1 MEEQKI
7 VKKQLLKS
15 MFLTF
20 ITFTIIFSI
29 FDLIIYNLI
38 WASLYNSIDEEIMN
52 AKIEMQ
58 EEKNL
63 PFEIGEK
70 NELEGD
76 VIEGR
81 PEIIQNRMQ
90 GKKEL
95 MGNPRLMYILR
106 DENGNVTNESSI
118 GSFVGNFIEQI
129 EFDKENLNEIYTAS
143 INSEFYYR
151 GINRIRINSVGEKE
165 YVQILVN
172 VDGEIQ
178 SLSNTLRTLIITT
191 IIMVLISIIISY
203 ILSKRT
209 LKPII
214 ESWNRQTEFVQN
226 ASHELRTP
234 LTIIQAKQELL
245 LQEPNKKI
253 IDKSQDITV
262 CLNETRRLSKMIKEL
277 MTLARA
283 DSNKLEIN
291 KEKTDIDN
299 LIKVVTEPYIEMA
312 NMQDKS
318 VDLKLNFNKEIEVD
332 KNKISELL
340 IIILDNAIKYT
351 AEGESI
357 TIFTQSRDNKLVLEI
372 ADTGIGI
379 SKEALK
385 HIFDRF
391 YREDKA
397 RSRETGGT
405 GLGLSIAQT
414 IVNYHNGSIKILQN
428 EPKGTKVIIKI

>member
-1 MEEQKI
+1 MEEKKI

-15 MFLTF
+15 MLLTF
-20 ITFTIIFSI
+20 ITFTIIFTI

-38 WASLYNSIDEEIMN
+38 STSLYNSIDEEIVN
-52 AKIEMQ
+52 AKTEIQ
-58 EEKNL
+58 ENK
-63 PFEIGEK
+63 FEPIGIGER
-70 NELEGD
+70 NEVED
-76 VIEGR
+76 NIIENR
-81 PEIIQNRMQ
+81 PELPRGMIQER
-90 GKKEL
+90 KEIF
-95 MGNPRLMYILR
+95 GNPRLMYILR
-106 DENGNVTNESSI
+106 DEDGNITNESSI
-118 GSFVGNFIEQI
+118 GSFAGSYVEQI
-129 EFDKENLNEIYTAS
+129 SFDKNNLDTLYTVS
-143 INSEFYYR
+143 INNEYSYR
-151 GINRIRINSVGEKE
+151 GINILRNDNDVAE

-172 VDGEIQ
+172 VDGENQ
-178 SLSNTLRTLIITT
+178 SLSNMLKTLIITT
-191 IIMVLISIIISY
+191 IIMILISIIVSY
-203 ILSKRT
+203 ILSKKT

-234 LTIIQAKQELL
+234 LTILQAKQELL
-245 LQEPNKKI
+245 LQDPDKKI

-262 CLNETRRLSKMIKEL
+262 CLNETRRLSKMVKEL

-283 DSNKLEIN
+283 DSNGLEIN
-291 KEKTDIDN
+291 KEKTNIDD
-299 LIKVVTEPYIEMA
+299 LIKEVSEAYIDMA
-312 NMQDKS
+312 TMQGKK
-318 VDLKLNFNKEIEVD
+318 VNLQLNFGKEIYID

-351 AEGESI
+351 GEGDDIIIS
-357 TIFTQSRDNKLVLEI
+357 TQSKDEKLILEI

-397 RSRETGGT
+397 RSRETGGN

-414 IVNYHNGSIKILQN
+414 IVMSHNGNIKIIQN
-428 EPKGTKVIIKI
+428 EPKGTRVIIKI